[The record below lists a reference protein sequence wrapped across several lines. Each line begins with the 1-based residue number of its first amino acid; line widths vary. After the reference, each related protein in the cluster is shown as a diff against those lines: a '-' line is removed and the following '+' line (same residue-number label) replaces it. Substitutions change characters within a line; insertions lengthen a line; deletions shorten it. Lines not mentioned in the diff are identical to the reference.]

1 MSALFSWP
9 TVTAGMR
16 LPFAGGRPALAV
28 NGCRARVICGV
39 VLPQRRARG
48 GHVAPVVIT
57 GRCSGLQS
65 GPTPVLARHAHWD
78 WCRLSLR
85 RVDQWAAKP
94 SYMVEEGRAGDAA
107 VLDGY
112 AGGAGVGQ
120 ELRCVYVPRQ
130 PAGFVGVD

>member
-48 GHVAPVVIT
+48 GNVAPVVIT
-57 GRCSGLQS
+57 GRCSGLRFGS
-65 GPTPVLARHAHWD
+65 THVLARHAHWY
-78 WCRLSLR
+78 CCQLTLR

-94 SYMVEEGRAGDAA
+94 SSLVAYSRAGDA
-107 VLDGY
+107 
-112 AGGAGVGQ
+112 
-120 ELRCVYVPRQ
+120 P
-130 PAGFVGVD
+130 